1 MDLEKEVISGI
12 VEFIDKYIQPRE
24 KEIEVEGLFVKEILK
39 ELGYHG
45 FIAIP
50 FPKEY
55 GGLGLSFKL
64 FIEVS
69 RLIAKCSG
77 TITGVIGA
85 QVLSAFSILIGGTEE
100 QKEKYLGRLIKGETI
115 GSFALTEPNAGSD
128 PSSIETKAKKESDY
142 YILNGTKAFTT
153 NAGLS
158 DIYVIMAKTDR
169 DRGARGISAFIV
181 ERDVEGFSVGRQE
194 KKMALPG
201 LPNASLFLNNVK
213 IPDNKLMGREGT
225 GFIIAMKTLDIGRVT
240 TGVGAVGLSE
250 RAFEEAVRY
259 SKTRVQFDKP
269 ISSFE
274 MIQSYIA
281 DMATEIEASKLL
293 VMNAAVKKDNNDKDF
308 SFYASMAKY
317 YASKTAVDVSRLA
330 VQIFGG
336 YGWIED
342 YLVARLYKEAKMY
355 EIIEGTNEIQKLVIS
370 NHILKEVK

>member
-158 DIYVIMAKTDR
+158 DIYVIMAKTDK

-194 KKMALPG
+194 NKMALPG

>member
-158 DIYVIMAKTDR
+158 DIYVIMAKTDK

>member
-1 MDLEKEVISGI
+1 MDLEKEVTSGI
-12 VEFIDKYIQPRE
+12 VEFIDKYIQPWE
-24 KEIEVEGLFVKEILK
+24 KEIEVKGLFVKEILK

-69 RLIAKCSG
+69 KLIAKYSG
-77 TITGVIGA
+77 TIAGVIGA

-100 QKEKYLGRLIKGETI
+100 QKEKYLGRLIKGELI

-128 PSSIETKAKKESDY
+128 PSSIATKAKKEGDY

-158 DIYVIMAKTDR
+158 DVYVIMAKTDK

-194 KKMALPG
+194 NKMALPG

-213 IPDNKLMGREGT
+213 LPGNKLIGREGT

-240 TGVGAVGLSE
+240 TGAGAVGLSE

-259 SKTRVQFDKP
+259 SKTRVQFGKT

-274 MIQSYIA
+274 IIQSYIA

-293 VMNAAVKKDNNDKDF
+293 VINAAVKKDNNDTEF
-308 SFYASMAKY
+308 SLYASMAKY